1 MSSSPKTLSSYWV
14 LVFLFYFLTHAMIR
28 AAMGWNLT
36 ADEVDLIRNTGSFE
50 FLYDGEM
57 PLYTWLQISV
67 FDLFGKTIFAM
78 TLLKNAIMLMITMSI
93 FTLVQKAAN
102 REFAFAA
109 AVSLLFVPQ
118 IIWTSQHS
126 LTAPVL
132 ATLFAATSLLAFY
145 RLWEGVTLRR
155 YMMLGAMLGL
165 GAISSI
171 SFLVVPVALVG
182 AALLSKK
189 TRALILNKF
198 FLATIVI
205 TVAVAI
211 RPYQEMMSTGV
222 LSFGT
227 DLTATSIY
235 QRVIDL
241 YATLQTVLTFLSLLI
256 VGTTIIVYSGLGEAR
271 TTPQPLLNLREF
283 ILRMSFIGII
293 LIFGY
298 AFVEGGREISKST
311 IQPILFLVA
320 PLIALYVYPVM
331 SQPSFK
337 NARNLSGIVAVL
349 ILIVTPMY
357 FSFEKGLGSN
367 ALQAAVTD
375 SPTGAS
381 VQN

>member
-1 MSSSPKTLSSYWV
+1 MSSTPKTLSSYWV

-28 AAMGWNLT
+28 AAMGWKLT
-36 ADEVDLIRNTGSFE
+36 VDEIDLIRNSISFE
-50 FLYDGEM
+50 FLYNGEM

-67 FDLFGKTIFAM
+67 FDLFGQTIFAM

-93 FTLVQKAAN
+93 FTLVQKASN

-109 AVSLLFVPQ
+109 AASLLFVPQ
-118 IIWTSQHS
+118 FIWTSQHS

-155 YMMLGAMLGL
+155 YLMLGAMLGL
-165 GAISSI
+165 GAISST

-189 TRALILNKF
+189 TRGLILNKF
-198 FLATIVI
+198 FLATIVVA
-205 TVAVAI
+205 VAVAI
-211 RPYQEMMSTGV
+211 RPYQELVSTTV
-222 LSFGT
+222 LPLGM
-227 DLTATSIY
+227 DLTTTSIY

-271 TTPQPLLNLREF
+271 STPQPLLHLREF
-283 ILRMSFIGII
+283 ILKMSFIGVS
-293 LIFGY
+293 LIFAY
-298 AFVEGGREISKST
+298 AFLEGGQEISKAT
-311 IQPILFLVA
+311 IQPVLFMVA
-320 PLIALYVYPVM
+320 PLIALYIYPVM

-337 NARNLSGIVAVL
+337 NARNLSGAIAVL

-357 FSFEKGLGSN
+357 FSFDKGTGSSS
-367 ALQAAVTD
+367 LQAAATD
-375 SPTGAS
+375 WSENES
-381 VQN
+381 VAN

>member
-331 SQPSFK
+331 NQPSFK

>member
-102 REFAFAA
+102 HEFAFAA

-331 SQPSFK
+331 NQPSFK